1 MTLREVREGFWG
13 LEARALRAWGDPMT
27 VWSAVFGLL
36 SRGASLGKLLVLGL
50 GFWPGEKM
58 LKAFRSPGLFK
69 KSAKHKLAQMPRRQ
83 DAPTCPA

>member
-13 LEARALRAWGDPMT
+13 LGARTVRAWGDSMT
-27 VWSAVFGLL
+27 VWGAVFGLL
-36 SRGASLGKLLVLGL
+36 SRGASFGKLLGLGL

-69 KSAKHKLAQMPRRQ
+69 K
-83 DAPTCPA
+83 